1 MASGVPPVED
11 GADPPFVSV
20 VLCTRNRADFL
31 EAAIRSLVAQDFPR
45 DRFEIILVDNAS
57 SDATPE
63 VARSFAAEADLRYV
77 REERIGLCI
86 ARNTGW
92 QAARGPIIAY
102 FDDDA
107 VARPGWL
114 AAIADAF
121 ARHDGTD
128 IGVVGGPVSPL
139 WQAPRPPWL
148 PDAVA
153 GSLTIVDWGPE
164 EKILTNID
172 REWLVGANMALPKG
186 VLEETGGFHPWLDRV
201 GGSLLSSGDVFL
213 QKAVMR
219 LGYACL
225 YVPGMA
231 IEHVVPPSRL
241 GQDWFLKRFY
251 WQGISD
257 AVMHLIEQSPSPR
270 QRVRA
275 AWERARRL
283 MRNRRRLRSLFASG
297 KSPET
302 FALKCFAWLDIGF
315 ILGLLGAAR
324 R

>member
-1 MASGVPPVED
+1 MASEMSPLEG
-11 GADPPFVSV
+11 GAETSFVSV
-20 VLCTRNRADFL
+20 VLCTRNRAASL
-31 EAAIRSLVAQDFPR
+31 EAALQSIVEQDFPR
-45 DRFEIILVDNAS
+45 DRYEIVLVDNAS
-57 SDATPE
+57 TDATPDL
-63 VARSFAAEADLRYV
+63 ARSFAAVADLRYI

-92 QAARGPIIAY
+92 QAARGPIVAY

-107 VARPGWL
+107 VAGPSWL

-121 ARHDGTD
+121 VRHGDSR
-128 IGVVGGPVSPL
+128 IGVIGGPVSPL

-148 PDAVA
+148 ADVVA
-153 GSLTIVDWGPE
+153 GSLTIVDWGRE
-164 EKILTNID
+164 EKVLVDID
-172 REWLVGANMALPKG
+172 REWLVGANMALPKR

-201 GGSLLSSGDVFL
+201 GSSLLSSGDVFL
-213 QKAVMR
+213 QKAVIQR
-219 LGYACL
+219 GYACL
-225 YVPGMA
+225 YVPEMA
-231 IEHVVPPSRL
+231 IEHLVPPSRL

-251 WQGISD
+251 WQGVSD
-257 AVMHLIEQSPSPR
+257 AVMHLIEQSPPPR
-270 QRVRA
+270 QRVRV
-275 AWERARRL
+275 AWSRARHL

-297 KSPET
+297 ASPET

>member
-1 MASGVPPVED
+1 MSSAPCPPGRGTD
-11 GADPPFVSV
+11 FLSV
-20 VLCTRNRADFL
+20 VLCTRNRADLL
-31 EAAIRSLVAQDFPR
+31 EVALRSIVEQSFPR
-45 DRFEIILVDNAS
+45 DRYEILLVDNAS
-57 SDATPE
+57 SDATPD
-63 VARSFAAEADLRYV
+63 VARRFAAEVDLRYI

-92 QAARGPIIAY
+92 QAARGAIIAY

-121 ARHDGTD
+121 ARHDGTE
-128 IGVVGGPVSPL
+128 IGIVGGPVSPL
-139 WQAPRPPWL
+139 WQAPRPSWL
-148 PDAVA
+148 PDSIAS
-153 GSLTIVDWGPE
+153 SLTIVDWGSE
-164 EKILTNID
+164 EKILANID
-172 REWLVGANMALPKG
+172 REWLVGANMALPRH

-201 GGSLLSSGDVFL
+201 GENLLSSGDVFL
-213 QKAVMR
+213 QKEAMR
-219 LGYACL
+219 RGYACL
-225 YVPGMA
+225 YVPQMA

-257 AVMHLIEQSPSPR
+257 AVMHLIEHSPSPR
-270 QRVRA
+270 QRIRA
-275 AWERARRL
+275 AWGRMRHL
-283 MRNRRRLRSLFASG
+283 MRNRHRLRALMAAAPG
-297 KSPET
+297 PEG

-315 ILGLLGAAR
+315 ILGILGAAR